1 LAASVHQG
9 SADAKEARATT
20 KENLVT
26 ARRLVRPRNPVSFGS
41 RAKPRASALVL
52 GPLAL
57 VLLSVLLALP
67 ALAQDLG
74 ESPPSG
80 GSSDIDNE
88 MPPGDPPKPPPA
100 EVMVEK
106 PVEGS
111 IKDISEKRRPYGVS
125 LDAYLPWL
133 GGFGGGFKVSAEI
146 PIMHNG
152 FIPSINDSFSLE
164 PRFMFS
170 YQSWTSFAARDD
182 LYVMGFTP
190 AAAAVWSFYFKT
202 NLRVYAFVALGYTIV
217 KAANIDVTGL
227 SHRFYHD
234 VGPGMYWDF
243 AQHWSLRAELGY
255 SGMRLG
261 ITYLI

>member
-1 LAASVHQG
+1 MHHG
-9 SADAKEARATT
+9 SADTKEARVTT

-26 ARRLVRPRNPVSFGS
+26 ARRLVRPSLSLGPFALFLLG
-41 RAKPRASALVL
+41 ALV
-52 GPLAL
+52 
-57 VLLSVLLALP
+57 ALP

-74 ESPPSG
+74 ESPSA

-100 EVMVEK
+100 AVIEEK

-111 IKDISEKRRPYGVS
+111 IKDTSEKRRPYGVS

-146 PIMHNG
+146 PIAHNG

-202 NLRVYAFVALGYTIV
+202 NLRLYAFVALGYTIV

-234 VGPGMYWDF
+234 VGPGLYWDF
-243 AQHWSLRAELGY
+243 AQHWSLRAEVGY

>member
-1 LAASVHQG
+1 MT
-9 SADAKEARATT
+9 D
-20 KENLVT
+20 
-26 ARRLVRPRNPVSFGS
+26 RRLVRPRNQPVST
-41 RAKPRASALVL
+41 RTDALR
-52 GPLAL
+52 LAL
-57 VLLSVLLALP
+57 VLVASLVVALP
-67 ALAQDLG
+67 AFAQDLG
-74 ESPPSG
+74 ESS
-80 GSSDIDNE
+80 GSSSGSIDNE
-88 MPPGDPPKPPPA
+88 MPPGDPPKAAAPA
-100 EVMVEK
+100 VLEEK

-111 IKDISEKRRPYGVS
+111 IKDTSPKRRPYGVS

-146 PIMHNG
+146 PVMHNG

-170 YQSWTSFAARDD
+170 YQSWSSFAARDD

-202 NLRVYAFVALGYTIV
+202 NLRLYAFVALGYTIV
-217 KAANIDVTGL
+217 KAANFEVNGL
-227 SHRFYHD
+227 ANRFYHD
-234 VGPGMYWDF
+234 VGPGLYWDF

-255 SGMRLG
+255 SGMRVG

>member
-1 LAASVHQG
+1 LAACVLHG
-9 SADAKEARATT
+9 SADVKKARATT

-26 ARRLVRPRNPVSFGS
+26 DRRLVRPWNQVLLARGGA
-41 RAKPRASALVL
+41 RKDALR
-52 GPLAL
+52 LAL
-57 VLLSVLLALP
+57 VLLASLFVAQP
-67 ALAQDLG
+67 TFAQDLG
-74 ESPPSG
+74 ESSGSSSG
-80 GSSDIDNE
+80 GIDNE

-100 EVMVEK
+100 AVLEEK
-106 PVEGS
+106 PIEGS
-111 IKDISEKRRPYGVS
+111 IKDVSEKRRPYGVS
-125 LDAYLPWL
+125 LDAYMPWL

-170 YQSWTSFAARDD
+170 YQSWSSFQARDD

-202 NLRVYAFVALGYTIV
+202 NLRLYAFVALGFTIV
-217 KAANIDVTGL
+217 KAANFEVNGL
-227 SHRFYHD
+227 SNRFYHD